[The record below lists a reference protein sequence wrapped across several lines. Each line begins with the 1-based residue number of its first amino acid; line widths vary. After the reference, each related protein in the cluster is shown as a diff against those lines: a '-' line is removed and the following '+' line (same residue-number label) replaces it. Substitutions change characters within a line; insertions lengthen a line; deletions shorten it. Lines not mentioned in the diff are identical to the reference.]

1 MREQGGEKGEKK
13 KKTQEKEKKKKTKHC
28 RKILLPPDLRK
39 TAGLIHSLW

>member
-13 KKTQEKEKKKKTKHC
+13 TQEKGKEKNHC